1 MQMATVSQERLL
13 KLFLDLVQTD
23 SATREEGAV
32 ATLCQ
37 AKLESLGFTVRYDQA
52 GETIKGQVGNLI
64 ATRKGNA
71 GSKTLL
77 LSSHMDR
84 VVPGKGIKPQ
94 IEDGI
99 IRSDGTTILAA
110 DDCQGL
116 AAILEGIEAAIEAG
130 IALPTIEV
138 VFCVAEEGGLM
149 GSKHL
154 DASMLTATEGYILDA
169 DGPVGQITVKAP
181 AQTKFVYRIVGRAAH
196 GGVEPEKG
204 INALYVAS
212 EAITGMKL
220 GRIDEETTANIGLV
234 TGGTATNAV
243 MEVCELKGD
252 ARSLVI
258 SKMEAQIAHM
268 TERLEESCAKWGARL
283 EKELNFSYGPVKLDW
298 GAESVERAAAAIR
311 RMGLNPEIVASGG
324 GSDANN
330 FNTKGIESVCLSV
343 NYKAIHSVKEHVAVA
358 DVVKSAEL
366 VVALIEEYAS
376 R

>member
-1 MQMATVSQERLL
+1 VPTIQQERLL
-13 KLFLDLVQTD
+13 KLFLDLVKTD

-32 ATLCQ
+32 AAICQ
-37 AKLESLGFTVRYDQA
+37 AQLERLGFTVQYDKA
-52 GETIKGQVGNLI
+52 GEAIGGQVGNLI
-64 ATRKGNA
+64 ATRKGEA
-71 GSKTLL
+71 GSKALL
-77 LSSHMDR
+77 LSAHMDR
-84 VVPGKGIKPQ
+84 VVPGKGIKPI

-110 DDCQGL
+110 DDCVGL
-116 AAILEGIEAAIEAG
+116 AAIIEGVEAAQEAG
-130 IALPTIEV
+130 IPLPTIEI
-138 VFCVAEEGGLM
+138 VFCIAEEGGLM

-154 DASMLTATEGYILDA
+154 DTSLLTATEGYILDA

-181 AQTKFVYRIVGRAAH
+181 AQTKFTYRIIGRAAH

-204 INALYVAS
+204 INALYVAA

-234 TGGTATNAV
+234 QGGTATNAV

-252 ARSLVI
+252 ARSLGVE
-258 SKMEAQIAHM
+258 KMEAQVAHM
-268 TERLEESCAKWGARL
+268 TERLEAACAKWGARL
-283 EKELNFSYGPVKLDW
+283 EAEITRSYGPVKLDW
-298 GAESVERAAAAIR
+298 GAESVERSAAAIR
-311 RMGLNPEIVASGG
+311 RLGLDPQLVASGG

-330 FNTKGIESVCLSV
+330 FNTQGIESVCLSV
-343 NYKAIHSVKEHVAVA
+343 NYKAIHSVKEHMAVA
-358 DVVKSAEL
+358 DLVKSAEL

>member
-1 MQMATVSQERLL
+1 MATINQDRLI
-13 KLFLDLVQTD
+13 KLFLDLVKTD

-32 ATLCQ
+32 AALCQ
-37 AKLESLGFTVRYDQA
+37 AKLEQLGFTIQYDKA
-52 GETIKGQVGNLI
+52 GEAIGGQVGNLI
-64 ATRKGNA
+64 AIRKGNA
-71 GSKTLL
+71 GAKALL
-77 LSSHMDR
+77 LSAHMDR
-84 VVPGKGIKPQ
+84 VVPGKGIKPS
-94 IEDGI
+94 IEDGV

-116 AAILEGIEAAIEAG
+116 AAILEGVEAALEAG
-130 IALPTIEV
+130 IPLPTIEI
-138 VFCVAEEGGLM
+138 VFCIAEEGGLT

-154 DASMLTATEGYILDA
+154 DTSLLTATEGYILDA

-212 EAITGMKL
+212 EAITQMKL
-220 GRIDEETTANIGLV
+220 GRIDAETTANIGLV
-234 TGGTATNAV
+234 SGGTATNAV

-258 SKMEAQIAHM
+258 EKMEAQIAHM
-268 TERLEESCAKWGARL
+268 TEALEATCVKWGARL
-283 EKELNFSYGPVKLDW
+283 EKEIAVSYGPVKLDW

-311 RMGLNPEIVASGG
+311 RMGLTPELVASGG

-330 FNTKGIESVCLSV
+330 FNTQGIESVCLAV